1 MRPLYSRCTPGTAR
15 FAGDAAHRPVVTDA
29 EQTLDRLKFDAS
41 GLYEITTKG
50 GSIYTLDLDAKTMLR
65 RRGEPV
71 SDEAISVPLRQD
83 EKLIELAQVGLPA
96 TFIIDINT
104 LVPRRH
110 TLRITSTIVS
120 ITRLDRAAA

>member
-1 MRPLYSRCTPGTAR
+1 
-15 FAGDAAHRPVVTDA
+15 VTDA

-83 EKLIELAQVGLPA
+83 EKLIELVGIRIAQVGLPA
-96 TFIIDINT
+96 TFIIDLNT